1 MSTLRSAAIASL
13 VIALTLPPAAASQ
26 IRASELGSMSQV
38 IDGTRIS
45 ITYSRPRTRG
55 RAPLFGTRTA
65 HWGETWTPGAN
76 WATVLDVNKDVTLN
90 GRAVAKGKYSVWM
103 VLREGS
109 EWTTILEPDWH
120 RFHEDRPDSNANQI
134 RIPTTVDE
142 APFVDVLTWS
152 IPVLRVNGGTLAMQ
166 WGTTRATMQLS
177 VTPSLTVTMS
187 EPDARPF
194 VGRYTYTEESASGS
208 NGTVMLVVTY
218 EDSTLKAHWDP
229 DDEYMRTFAMIRVA
243 PDVFVPGLY
252 DKNGEI
258 YEVMRPDMVFTFKRR
273 GDRPE
278 TYELRD
284 ESDALIA
291 TGKRRP

>member
-1 MSTLRSAAIASL
+1 MPSARTAAIASL
-13 VIALTLPPAAASQ
+13 AFVLTVPLPAAAQ

-55 RAPLFGTRTA
+55 RAALFGTRTA

-76 WATVLDVNKDVTLN
+76 WATVLDVSKDVALN

-103 VLREGS
+103 VLREGN
-109 EWTTILEPDWH
+109 EWTTVLDPDWH

-152 IPVLRVNGGTLAMQ
+152 MPVLRVNGGTLAMQ
-166 WGTTRATMQLS
+166 WATTRASLQLT
-177 VTPSLTVTMS
+177 VTPSLTVTMPES
-187 EPDARPF
+187 DARPY
-194 VGRYTYTEESASGS
+194 VGRYTYTALSARDGD
-208 NGTVMLVVTY
+208 GTALLVVTY
-218 EDSTLKAHWDP
+218 EDSTLKAQWDP
-229 DDEYMRTFAMIRVA
+229 EDDYMRTFAMIRVA

-258 YEVMRPDMVFTFKRR
+258 YEVMRPDMVFTFKWR